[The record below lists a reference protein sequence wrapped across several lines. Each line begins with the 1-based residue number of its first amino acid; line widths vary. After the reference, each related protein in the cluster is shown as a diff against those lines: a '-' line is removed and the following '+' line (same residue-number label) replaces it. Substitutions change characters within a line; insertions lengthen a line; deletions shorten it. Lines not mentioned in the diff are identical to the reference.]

1 MKNEK
6 YKLVSLSAS
15 LSQTLL
21 TCIFHF
27 SFFTFH
33 LTSHAAF
40 HAEGSRYGGKHS
52 RQRLENEF
60 PSFLFHFFSKQ
71 IRGLIK
77 FCLRREVGKQ
87 IRSKL
92 NQ

>member
-40 HAEGSRYGGKHS
+40 HAEGSRYCGQYR
-52 RQRLENEF
+52 RQRLKNEF
-60 PSFLFHFFSKQ
+60 PSFLFHFYKA
-71 IRGLIK
+71 
-77 FCLRREVGKQ
+77 
-87 IRSKL
+87 
-92 NQ
+92 N

>member
-40 HAEGSRYGGKHS
+40 HAEGSRNSGQYR
-52 RQRLENEF
+52 RQRLKNEF
-60 PSFLFHFFSKQ
+60 PSFLFHFYKA
-71 IRGLIK
+71 
-77 FCLRREVGKQ
+77 
-87 IRSKL
+87 
-92 NQ
+92 N

>member
-1 MKNEK
+1 MNNYKMKNEK

-52 RQRLENEF
+52 RQRLKNEF
-60 PSFLFHFFSKQ
+60 PSFLFHFYKA
-71 IRGLIK
+71 
-77 FCLRREVGKQ
+77 
-87 IRSKL
+87 
-92 NQ
+92 N

>member
-40 HAEGSRYGGKHS
+40 HAECSRYGGENS

-60 PSFLFHFFSKQ
+60 PSFLFHFFQ
-71 IRGLIK
+71 
-77 FCLRREVGKQ
+77 
-87 IRSKL
+87 SKL
-92 NQ
+92 EG